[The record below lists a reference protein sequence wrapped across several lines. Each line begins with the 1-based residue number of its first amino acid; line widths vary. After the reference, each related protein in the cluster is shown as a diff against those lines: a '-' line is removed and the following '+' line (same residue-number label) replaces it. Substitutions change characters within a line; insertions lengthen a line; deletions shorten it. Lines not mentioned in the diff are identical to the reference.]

1 MYLQLYLGRL
11 RETKEIK
18 LKTYYRLKN
27 KLVDAEKHL
36 NGVPEMFT
44 EKSVVFILNN
54 YRGVRYI
61 PINKIVLECDLTEED
76 KKLIK

>member
-1 MYLQLYLGRL
+1 M
-11 RETKEIK
+11 
-18 LKTYYRLKN
+18 KTYYRLKN
-27 KLVDAEKHL
+27 KLVNAEKHFD
-36 NGVPEMFT
+36 GVPEIFT
-44 EKSVVFILNN
+44 KKSVVFILNN

>member
-1 MYLQLYLGRL
+1 M
-11 RETKEIK
+11 
-18 LKTYYRLKN
+18 KTYYRLKN

-61 PINKIVLECDLTEED
+61 TINKIVLECDLTEED

>member
-1 MYLQLYLGRL
+1 V
-11 RETKEIK
+11 
-18 LKTYYRLKN
+18 KTYYRLKN

-61 PINKIVLECDLTEED
+61 PINKIVLECDLTEKD
-76 KKLIK
+76 KKLLENYNKKG